1 MTDRTGANL
10 KAFFEPAS
18 VAVIGSLRAMPG
30 TAHWLIKN
38 LREFGY
44 AGPIYPVNPDTQ
56 KYPEVFGLPVFESVS
71 TVPGA
76 VELAV
81 AIAPP
86 ATMPEIVGQ
95 CVQKGVPAVIILSE
109 GFAESNAE
117 GAALQRRI
125 TAIARDGGVR
135 VMGPNT
141 FGVFNAANGLAT
153 IAPFMAQEGI
163 GREGGVAVC
172 SQTGSTG
179 PHQMPLGDWGYPI
192 GKMCDIGNKCD
203 VDEVDVMEYLADDP
217 RTKVVALHLEDVRD
231 GRRFMEVAQRLVR
244 RKPLVILK
252 TGRTRAGAQAS
263 ASHTGSLMGS
273 DHVYDAACRQVG
285 AIRVDTWQQLWEV
298 PRTLLA
304 DRLPQGRRF
313 AVITITGGQ
322 GVIAADSAAQAG
334 LEVATFSPK
343 TTAKLAG
350 ISPRLGGNPIDLGPA
365 MSDSRSQSSGN
376 PFAIVGE
383 AASAALEDENVDC
396 ATITFC
402 VTPPLMALYP
412 MLMDM
417 FEALAHKHS
426 KPFNIWV
433 YGTSLPAA
441 EEAIRQLQARGIP
454 AHTDLDSAIFALGC
468 AAQYAAIRELQTE
481 TKRAKKTGTPKTA
494 REVIAR
500 ARREG
505 RTFLTEVES
514 KQLVAGAGIPVV
526 ASSLATSGAEAVRL
540 SGEFGFPVA
549 LKIVSPDVIHKSDCG
564 GVRLGLTGATQVR
577 RAYKEILEAVKRA
590 QPNARITG
598 VSVQKMAAPGVEVIM
613 GVSRD
618 PQFGPTILF
627 GLGGVFA
634 EVLKDVAFRVAP
646 LDRRDAEAMI
656 REIKGFSLLQGHRGA
671 EAVDLEA
678 LENMLV
684 GLSHLVVACD
694 EIQELDLNPVIA
706 HGRGAV
712 AADARIILAP
722 ACEFEKQ

>member
-1 MTDRTGANL
+1 MPDRTGGHL

-30 TAHWLIKN
+30 TAYWLIKN
-38 LREFGY
+38 MGEFGY
-44 AGPIYPVNPDTQ
+44 AGPIYPIHPEPK
-56 KYPEVFGLPVFESVS
+56 KYPDVFGLQVYESVAAI
-71 TVPGA
+71 PAA
-76 VELAV
+76 VDLAV

-86 ATMPEIVGQ
+86 ATMPEIVGR
-95 CVQKGVPAVIILSE
+95 CAQKGVSAVIILSE
-109 GFAESNAE
+109 GFAESSAE
-117 GAALQRRI
+117 GAELQRRI
-125 TAIARDGGVR
+125 AAIARDGGVR
-135 VMGPNT
+135 IMGPNT

-153 IAPFMAQEGI
+153 IAPFMAQDGI

-203 VDEVDVMEYLADDP
+203 VDEVDIMEYLADDP
-217 RTKVVALHLEDVRD
+217 QTKVVALHLEDVRD
-231 GRRFMEVAQRLVR
+231 GRRFMEAAQRLVR

-252 TGRTRAGAQAS
+252 TGRTGAGARAS

-298 PRTLLA
+298 PRALLT

-313 AVITITGGQ
+313 AVVTITGGQ
-322 GVIAADSAAQAG
+322 GVIAADAAAHAG

-343 TTAKLAG
+343 TTEKLVS

-383 AASAALEDENVDC
+383 AAAAALEDENVDC

-402 VTPPLMALYP
+402 TTPPLIALYP

-417 FEALAHKHS
+417 FAELARKHS

-441 EEAIRQLQARGIP
+441 EEAIRQLQTRGIP
-454 AHTDLDSAIFALGC
+454 AHYDLDSAIHALGC
-468 AAQYAAIRELQTE
+468 AATYATVRARQTE
-481 TKRAKKTGTPKTA
+481 AKPA
-494 REVIAR
+494 RNFSAPQAASDQIAC

-505 RTFLTEVES
+505 RTFLTELES

-526 ASSLATSGAEAVRL
+526 DSRLATSGAEAVRL
-540 SGEFGFPVA
+540 SGELGFPVA
-549 LKIVSPDVIHKSDCG
+549 LKVVSPDVIHKSDCG
-564 GVRLGLTGATQVR
+564 GVRLGLTSAAQIR
-577 RAYKEILEAVKRA
+577 YAYKEIVEAVKRA
-590 QPNARITG
+590 QPEARITG

-646 LDRRDAEAMI
+646 IDRRDAAEMI
-656 REIKGFSLLQGHRGA
+656 REIKGFSLLQGYRGA
-671 EAVDLEA
+671 EAVDLKA

-684 GLSHLVVACD
+684 RLSDLAVACD

-706 HGRGAV
+706 HGHGAV
-712 AADARIILAP
+712 AADARVILTP
-722 ACEFEKQ
+722 AC